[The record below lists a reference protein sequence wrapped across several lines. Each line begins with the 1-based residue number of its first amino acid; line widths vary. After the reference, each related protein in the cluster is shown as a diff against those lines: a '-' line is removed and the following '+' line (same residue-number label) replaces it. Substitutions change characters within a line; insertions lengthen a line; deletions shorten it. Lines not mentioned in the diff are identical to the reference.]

1 MLASLSVRTMLS
13 PGACGLRVVVQPTV
27 SGGQQGS
34 RSPDIK
40 FQRLGSSMTGAEE
53 ERRRITNRVGDR
65 LRQGAELLYLK

>member
-1 MLASLSVRTMLS
+1 MDDCKPPCEDNVVSWSLRAV
-13 PGACGLRVVVQPTV
+13 TV

-53 ERRRITNRVGDR
+53 ERRRITNTVGDR
-65 LRQGAELLYLK
+65 RRQGAELLYLK